1 MRITFG
7 MQTSETLIN
16 LNDQQEQITNLS
28 QEISSGKQLL
38 APSDNPESWAQ
49 AMSASQTVREYNS
62 FISNV
67 NFATGWGQ
75 ETESALTT
83 LTGLLSQAKQ
93 VGIEANSASGA
104 YSNSALAQQ
113 VSSILTQAL
122 SVANTQYEGQ
132 YIFAGAK
139 TDTQPYSMDT
149 SGNVTYSGD
158 TGSVQV
164 KTSLNPASASGGGLT
179 TVNINGQDVFGTPGT
194 ANDVLNQIY
203 QLQVAIQNN
212 DSTAISNS
220 TSAMGSAFD
229 QVNAQLSNMGSMV
242 SALSTQS
249 TALSTMVTNEQ
260 GVLSNLQ
267 DTDMASAAT
276 KLSQAQT
283 AYQAALQVTSLLDN
297 LNLSS
302 ILTGSSS

>member
-16 LNDQQEQITNLS
+16 LNNQQETITDLS

-38 APSDNPESWAQ
+38 SPSDNPDSWAQ
-49 AMSASQTVREYNS
+49 AMNASQTIREYNS

-75 ETESALTT
+75 QTESALNT

-93 VGIEANSASGA
+93 VGIEANSVSGA

-113 VSSILTQAL
+113 MGSILSQAL
-122 SVANTQYEGQ
+122 TVANSQYEGQ
-132 YIFAGAK
+132 YIFAGGK
-139 TDTQPYSMDT
+139 TDVEPYSMT
-149 SGNVTYSGD
+149 GGTVTYNGD
-158 TGSVQV
+158 AGSVQV
-164 KTSLNPASASGGGLT
+164 KTSLNPSGATGGGLT
-179 TVNINGQDVFGTPGT
+179 TVNINSQDVFGTPGT
-194 ANDVLNQIY
+194 SNDVLNQIY
-203 QLQVAIQNN
+203 QLQQ
-212 DSTAISNS
+212 AISSGNS
-220 TSAMGSAFD
+220 TSISAATAAVGSAFD
-229 QVNAQLSNMGSMV
+229 QVNAQLSKMGSMV

-249 TALSTMVTNEQ
+249 TALSTMVTNEK
-260 GVLSNLQ
+260 GVLSTLQ

-302 ILTGSSS
+302 ILSGGAS